1 MSGQNAVN
9 IKDETVLSSLLHVHS
24 PHFTVTCFS
33 TTCATGIAIR
43 SPEMSYLLGS
53 STAVLALVASFLW
66 NLSSLLRCLHH
77 TPRLL
82 QLISP
87 TFPLLDLLWGF
98 FLSMTLT
105 LHTQGFNV
113 RFLFLF
119 IQHIISGNHY
129 YPHDFHYSVYAIR
142 QGCPYLYNINISP
155 AFQTQKSS

>member
-1 MSGQNAVN
+1 MSFTSSQ
-9 IKDETVLSSLLHVHS
+9 SLLK
-24 PHFTVTCFS
+24 FTSIESVMPSNHLMLNWHWLLRFS
-33 TTCATGIAIR
+33 GI
-43 SPEMSYLLGS
+43 SLL
-53 STAVLALVASFLW
+53 F
-66 NLSSLLRCLHH
+66 LRCLHH
-77 TPRLL
+77 MPRLL

-98 FLSMTLT
+98 ILSMTLT

-129 YPHDFHYSVYAIR
+129 YPHDFHYSVYAIC